1 MEGGIVEKRADGLGV
16 FQTLSIYVKY
26 SPCLYRRFSPFS
38 AVFLL
43 FSSYL
48 VCRFALF
55 YLSCQS
61 LRLSLVCLALLSAI
75 LAETNKL
82 FQLSFKYFHTFHCNI
97 LYFIYHHLL
106 ILPPYTFPLSIAFFY
121 TTLFPFVSI
130 AHSIIFSFILIV
142 HFCTVSCFLV
152 CSIGTIIQGCIYLS
166 STIVCD
172 VSRRSSRYILQ
183 YYHHHHIPFFVYLY
197 SYTLFCLLYTASV

>member
-26 SPCLYRRFSPFS
+26 PPCLYRRFSPFS

-48 VCRFALF
+48 VSRLALF

-61 LRLSLVCLALLSAI
+61 LRLSLVSLALLSAI

-82 FQLSFKYFHTFHCNI
+82 FQLSFKYFHIFHCNI

-106 ILPPYTFPLSIAFFY
+106 IRPPYTFPPSITFFYITLFSFCLHHSLYHLLFYPFCTLLQPYTLSYMFYWHNQIGLLLSIYHNSLRRVPA
-121 TTLFPFVSI
+121 I
-130 AHSIIFSFILIV
+130 IIIFSIDFLCMFS
-142 HFCTVSCFLV
+142 FCVSLF
-152 CSIGTIIQGCIYLS
+152 
-166 STIVCD
+166 
-172 VSRRSSRYILQ
+172 
-183 YYHHHHIPFFVYLY
+183 
-197 SYTLFCLLYTASV
+197 SYTSFCLLYTVSV